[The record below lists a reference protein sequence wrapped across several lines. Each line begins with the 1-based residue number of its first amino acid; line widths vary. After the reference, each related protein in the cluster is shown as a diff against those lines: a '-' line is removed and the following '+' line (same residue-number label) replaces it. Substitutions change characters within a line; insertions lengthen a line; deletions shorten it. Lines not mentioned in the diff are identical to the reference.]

1 MNNTK
6 FLTAALCITAGSL
19 FTACQH
25 DELEKTP
32 AGNENLR
39 TYHIT
44 VEAAAAP
51 TVAGSTKALGIR
63 QRQSQGADIDM
74 ARRRQNDSICSGRQ
88 YRQHTGRLQ
97 HD

>member
-44 VEAAAAP
+44 VEAAAVEKP
-51 TVAGSTKALGIR
+51 
-63 QRQSQGADIDM
+63 
-74 ARRRQNDSICSGRQ
+74 
-88 YRQHTGRLQ
+88 H
-97 HD
+97 